1 MVDPVN
7 SASSNSYQS
16 PPDASTPIRRDAGDP
31 AVLIAELI
39 VISERTQDTARAS
52 RSANRAMRRELN
64 EKRFDAM
71 EDAADARF
79 AGALIQSAHQA
90 ASGAMSIAQSGA
102 QFDKADAI
110 GAGDNVAAANAEAR
124 ATAIGGSS
132 QAIAAGGSLLGG
144 IAGRIASDEDIEAAR
159 YQEAAQSASER
170 ADEASEDIRR
180 AQGKQDKALQHL
192 ADISNARM
200 QAQITASRG

>member
-1 MVDPVN
+1 MVQGVN
-7 SASSNSYQS
+7 GASNQTHQA
-16 PPDASTPIRRDAGDP
+16 PPDDASPIRRESGDP

-39 VISERTQDTARAS
+39 AISERTQDSARAA
-52 RSANRAMRRELN
+52 RSANRAMRREAN
-64 EKRFDAM
+64 EKRFEAM

-79 AGALIQSAHQA
+79 AGALVQSAHQA
-90 ASGAMSIAQSGA
+90 ASGVTSIAQGGA

-110 GAGDNVAAANAEAR
+110 ASGDPVAQANAEGR
-124 ATAIGGSS
+124 ATSLGGSS
-132 QAIAAGGSLLGG
+132 QVIGAAGTALGG
-144 IAGRIASDEDIEAAR
+144 IADRMAADEDIEAAR

-180 AQGKQDKALQHL
+180 AQGRQDKALQHL